1 MTRYE
6 YVVLDTARDVEA
18 RLNELGA
25 DGWQVGG

>member
-6 YVVLDTARDVEA
+6 YVVIHTARDVAA

-25 DGWQVGG
+25 DVGKS